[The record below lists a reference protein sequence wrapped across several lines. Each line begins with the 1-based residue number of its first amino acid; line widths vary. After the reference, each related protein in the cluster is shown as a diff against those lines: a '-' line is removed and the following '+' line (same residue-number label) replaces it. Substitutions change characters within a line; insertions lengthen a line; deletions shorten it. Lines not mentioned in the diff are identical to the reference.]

1 MLSFLY
7 FFSQEHLMEKILLDT
22 NFILS
27 CIRNK
32 IDFLEE
38 LQLSGRKILLP
49 IQVIDE
55 LKNIAKKEKYKF
67 RKEAEFALKLIEKA
81 PFEKIDLKN
90 KYVDKGIRN
99 FIIKNKSVI
108 VATLDKELKRK
119 KNRNM
124 VITRNKKIEII

>member
-1 MLSFLY
+1 
-7 FFSQEHLMEKILLDT
+7 MEKILLDT

-38 LQLSGRKILLP
+38 LQFSGRKILLP
-49 IQVIDE
+49 IQVVDE
-55 LKNIAKKEKYKF
+55 LKTIAKKGKYKF
-67 RKEAEFALKLIEKA
+67 RQEAEFALRLLEKA

-99 FIIKNKSVI
+99 FILKNPSVI

-119 KNRNM
+119 KNRSM
-124 VITRNKKIEII
+124 VITKNKKIEII